1 MAVDLLPS
9 VTDSVKRKNE
19 EKDEID
25 EEVETKRIKLNGA
38 VSPSVVEAPVE
49 DMNTESACTDKNKS
63 EAESPDTPVTIEE
76 IRRLKEI
83 LRQEDAKLQLIKKI
97 KATFISDPKKGK
109 QAPKIEAKIKNENGM
124 ISANGKTL
132 ATTTVRIPK
141 QGSDAGISGSTIKS
155 IGSAFT
161 NGSTGSGRSN
171 SPMVPGDKGKFYHT
185 THRLIY

>member
-38 VSPSVVEAPVE
+38 VSPSAVEAPVE
-49 DMNTESACTDKNKS
+49 DMNTEGPCPDKNKS

-83 LRQEDAKLQLIKKI
+83 LRQEDAKLQLIKK
-97 KATFISDPKKGK
+97 
-109 QAPKIEAKIKNENGM
+109 
-124 ISANGKTL
+124 
-132 ATTTVRIPK
+132 
-141 QGSDAGISGSTIKS
+141 
-155 IGSAFT
+155 
-161 NGSTGSGRSN
+161 
-171 SPMVPGDKGKFYHT
+171 
-185 THRLIY
+185 